1 MYLFSLKKLM
11 QEYKGLDFINGKF
24 LRYLYL
30 SIDLQKKSCSKIKK
44 LPSEMFFFQIK
55 KILI

>member
-1 MYLFSLKKLM
+1 M